1 MLFVVETSCGSPP
14 VIESTKQVW
23 NHKSTP
29 GTTVLYFCKEGFH
42 KKEGEN
48 VSVCNEKGQWS
59 TPSLVCK
66 GIYDIFSSSVSTNTR
81 SKDEFIYE
89 KSIF

>member
-23 NHKSTP
+23 NDKSTP